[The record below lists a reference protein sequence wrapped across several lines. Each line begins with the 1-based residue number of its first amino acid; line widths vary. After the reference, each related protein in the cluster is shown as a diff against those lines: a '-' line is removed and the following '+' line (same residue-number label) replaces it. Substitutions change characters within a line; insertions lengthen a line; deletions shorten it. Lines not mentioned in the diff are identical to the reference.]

1 MFMRRLAALSVAG
14 LFVAMAMM
22 GATST
27 ASAQTAPFTAYG
39 LALTPGATVE
49 ARVGGTAC
57 SSTTVDASGN
67 WVLYVALTDP
77 CAPKEGSTITFR
89 LDGQNTAQTATFTAG
104 GAPAD
109 VANGISLTVVAGG
122 TFTGTIKPGINLVVF
137 SGGSIASAIAAA
149 PNARGFYVTVSG
161 KLVTYVVGAPAFVN
175 AGFNAAFPNG
185 IPASTP
191 MIVLG

>member
-1 MFMRRLAALSVAG
+1 
-14 LFVAMAMM
+14 LFVALAML

-39 LALTPGATVE
+39 VGLTPGATVE
-49 ARVGGTAC
+49 ARVGGVAC
-57 SSTTVDASGN
+57 SSTAVDASGN
-67 WVLYVALTDP
+67 WVVYIAATDP
-77 CAPKEGSTITFR
+77 CAPKEGGTITFR
-89 LDGQNTAQTATFTAG
+89 LNGQNTAETATFTAG

-109 VANGISLTVVAGG
+109 IANGISLTVVAGG

-137 SGGSIASAIAAA
+137 SGGSVESAIAAA
-149 PNARGFYVTVSG
+149 PNAKGFYVTVSG
-161 KLVTYVVGAPAFVN
+161 NLVTYVVGAPSFVN

-185 IPASTP
+185 IPANTP